1 MHIDSVIKLDEQES
15 ATLYFLHNV
24 NTEFHRH
31 PCLQLTISL
40 HDIFLSLETED
51 KKYREFG
58 FIIRSNLSHKLN
70 TACAIN
76 FLLEPDAPYFHLLS
90 HFTENDPIYRL
101 SREEA
106 SILAQY
112 FIHTI
117 ENKQVFDIEHIVNLL
132 YRPNTSCLCRQD
144 SRIVKATSIIS
155 LLPVKQISSKE
166 IADKIYL
173 SESRFLHLFRENL
186 GINFRGYLLWKRL
199 RDVINTLDA
208 SATLTTLANDMGF
221 ADSAH
226 FSRTCVASFG
236 LRPSELKRA
245 LIYNQ
250 KMPNNKHGKHIYCL
264 HKQNLDIN

>member
-1 MHIDSVIKLDEQES
+1 LHNDSVIKLYEQDA

-24 NTEFHRH
+24 STDFHRH

-40 HDIFLSLETED
+40 HDVVLNLDTED
-51 KKYREFG
+51 NKYREFG

-70 TACAIN
+70 TTATCAIN

-101 SREEA
+101 SRKEA

-117 ENKQVFDIEHIVNLL
+117 ENKQLFDIQRIVNLL
-132 YRPNTSCLCRQD
+132 YRPNKSCSCRQD

-166 IADKIYL
+166 ISDKIYL

-199 RDVINTLDA
+199 RDVINTLGA

-250 KMPNNKHGKHIYCL
+250 KLPNNKQGKHIYCL
-264 HKQNLDIN
+264 HRQVDK